1 MSSSHYYFLDT
12 RDLKPDPKF
21 AEENKHIVMIDRL
34 ESMLGHVESHMPVSE
49 PHMHF
54 SRRLI
59 HSYSSC
65 LKKAQSSQLIHQMK
79 THAVNANDEFWPM
92 MQGRHKENSVFKMAH
107 RLVQRKSYIIKV
119 TKKLYEGG
127 KEGMQDKK
135 LVVNYYEVPSQQT
148 MADIINKG
156 EQSDTQ
162 DE

>member
-1 MSSSHYYFLDT
+1 
-12 RDLKPDPKF
+12 
-21 AEENKHIVMIDRL
+21 
-34 ESMLGHVESHMPVSE
+34 
-49 PHMHF
+49 
-54 SRRLI
+54 
-59 HSYSSC
+59 
-65 LKKAQSSQLIHQMK
+65 MK
-79 THAVNANDEFWPM
+79 TQAANLNDEFWPM
-92 MQGRHKENSVFKMAH
+92 MQGCHKENSVFKMAH

-156 EQSDTQ
+156 QQSDTQ